1 MGGGQRSH
9 VLPVED
15 IWGIYSKGKG
25 LKRLPTIDIVS
36 TAFLSSSFQPQR
48 KLDSR

>member
-1 MGGGQRSH
+1 MGGRQRSH

-25 LKRLPTIDIVS
+25 LKRLPTSDIVS